1 MNKLSL
7 TLLSTGAAA
16 FLGLAIT
23 AEATVPGS
31 IVMTEVSSTTLTY
44 SVDGGP
50 TQTVTDTAPYDFQFN
65 VPDNLVVTG
74 INSEQYI
81 FVGQLASEPLQCLTW
96 LRFSSTT
103 TLRTVA
109 PSQLQVAPHPIPTV
123 PTRPWPMAAHT
134 PLIFPTNTPPRSL
147 TSLAIAL
154 QMAVRPLG
162 LLGLGLVGLFA
173 FRPKNELMLW
183 WV

>member
-50 TQTVTDTAPYDFQFN
+50 TQTVTDSSPYDFTFN

-81 FVGQLASEPLQCLTW
+81 FVDWQASPTMLDLVTFFQYDDAQNGSTITITGCAPPDPNHTYPVVANGGTYTFGFPDQYTATFTDLACDSAPDGG
-96 LRFSSTT
+96 TT
-103 TLRTVA
+103 V
-109 PSQLQVAPHPIPTV
+109 
-123 PTRPWPMAAHT
+123 
-134 PLIFPTNTPPRSL
+134 
-147 TSLAIAL
+147 
-154 QMAVRPLG
+154 G
-162 LLGLGLVGLFA
+162 LLGFGLVCLFVIRA
-173 FRPKNELMLW
+173 RLSKTG
-183 WV
+183 V